1 MDDYRHRVRRVLWGG
16 DTVMGNVDTELMKY
30 AATVCQELGVTVH
43 SHPGGLLGIGFELG
57 RN

>member
-1 MDDYRHRVRRVLWGG
+1 MTTDIVYGMFFGG

-30 AATVCQELGVTVH
+30 AATVCQGLGVTVH